1 MRRNKEV
8 DIVKVSS
15 LRKLRKEVD
24 EHLISGKEYEARL
37 RGQHAKLSPFTGWAN
52 MDRKT
57 PHPGASDADM
67 VSHRLN
73 LKSKSA
79 S

>member
-1 MRRNKEV
+1 MRRKKEV
-8 DIVKVSS
+8 DIVKVSR

-37 RGQHAKLSPFTGWAN
+37 RGQHAKLNPFTGWAN

-57 PHPGASDADM
+57 PHPGASDAESD
-67 VSHRLN
+67 
-73 LKSKSA
+73 A